1 MRDLSIEE
9 IKTAADPVAAC
20 KEQIRRW
27 KISYSRYCGSRR
39 GGLYYELK
47 EDYAHALDCY
57 TKGNDHSKGQ
67 LVRTSKTHAYNWAIL
82 EEKDDG
88 TLKVYGCRAERAAAD
103 TELTQVIRRGHPYAR
118 VVPLD
123 TEPNPPAL
131 TFDQF
136 MALARE
142 NYGKG
147 GDGYVECWD
156 DRTFA
161 YFVKEFGPIT
171 RASALDAFA
180 QALDQE
186 NEERAIRN
194 AAAKGEW

>member
-1 MRDLSIEE
+1 M
-9 IKTAADPVAAC
+9 KF
-20 KEQIRRW
+20 
-27 KISYSRYCGSRR
+27 
-39 GGLYYELK
+39 YY
-47 EDYAHALDCY
+47 
-57 TKGNDHSKGQ
+57 KGQ
-67 LVRTSKTHAYNWAIL
+67 LVRTSKTHTYNWAIL

-103 TELTQVIRRGHPYAR
+103 AELTQVIRRGHPYAR
-118 VVPLD
+118 VVPLDTEPNPLD

-156 DRTFA
+156 KRTFA

-186 NEERAIRN
+186 KEERAVAQ

>member
-1 MRDLSIEE
+1 M
-9 IKTAADPVAAC
+9 KF
-20 KEQIRRW
+20 
-27 KISYSRYCGSRR
+27 
-39 GGLYYELK
+39 YY
-47 EDYAHALDCY
+47 
-57 TKGNDHSKGQ
+57 KGQ
-67 LVRTSKTHAYNWAIL
+67 LVRTSKTHTYNWAIL

-103 TELTQVIRRGHPYAR
+103 TELTQVIHRGHPYAR

-186 NEERAIRN
+186 NEERAIAQ
-194 AAAKGEW
+194 AAMKGEL

>member
-1 MRDLSIEE
+1 M
-9 IKTAADPVAAC
+9 KF
-20 KEQIRRW
+20 
-27 KISYSRYCGSRR
+27 
-39 GGLYYELK
+39 YY
-47 EDYAHALDCY
+47 
-57 TKGNDHSKGQ
+57 KGQ

-161 YFVKEFGPIT
+161 ILLSTYLYRIT

-186 NEERAIRN
+186 NEERAIAQ
-194 AAAKGEW
+194 AAMKGEL

>member
-1 MRDLSIEE
+1 M
-9 IKTAADPVAAC
+9 KF
-20 KEQIRRW
+20 
-27 KISYSRYCGSRR
+27 
-39 GGLYYELK
+39 YY
-47 EDYAHALDCY
+47 
-57 TKGNDHSKGQ
+57 KGQ

-88 TLKVYGCRAERAAAD
+88 TLKAYGCRAKRAAAD
-103 TELTQVIRRGHPYAR
+103 AELTQVIRRGHPYAR

-136 MALARE
+136 IALAKA
-142 NYGKG
+142 NYTKG
-147 GDGYVECWD
+147 GDDYVECWD

-171 RASALDAFA
+171 KT
-180 QALDQE
+180 QALQMFAAAFDE
-186 NEERAIRN
+186 EKEERAIAQ

>member
-1 MRDLSIEE
+1 
-9 IKTAADPVAAC
+9 
-20 KEQIRRW
+20 
-27 KISYSRYCGSRR
+27 
-39 GGLYYELK
+39 
-47 EDYAHALDCY
+47 
-57 TKGNDHSKGQ
+57 
-67 LVRTSKTHAYNWAIL
+67 
-82 EEKDDG
+82 
-88 TLKVYGCRAERAAAD
+88 
-103 TELTQVIRRGHPYAR
+103 
-118 VVPLD
+118 
-123 TEPNPPAL
+123 
-131 TFDQF
+131 

-156 DRTFA
+156 ERTFA

-186 NEERAIRN
+186 KEERVVTQ